1 MRLHHIAASLL
12 LALPILAG
20 CKSDDTLNS
29 PNVIDP
35 MFRRYAAL
43 GNSITAGF
51 QSAGINDS
59 TQRRAYPA
67 LLAAAMGTSYTYP
80 SLNMPGCPPP
90 LTNNVILTRVGGGA
104 PNTCALKPIKFELLN
119 NLAVPGNQVITLL
132 NNFSGSPSQFDPLK
146 TIMLGGRTEVELMMQ
161 LQPTFVTVWAGSND
175 VLGALIDATNP
186 GDPAQVTPAALFV
199 AQYDSLVD
207 SLRATG
213 ANVVLIGVPDVTAI
227 PFASL
232 GAIWYCLKNGGCS
245 APLPPQ
251 DPTLAAIPT
260 FSVAATCAP
269 PGGVQTLVPWTKSV
283 PKLGAALQGVPSTI
297 DCSVDNETILPA
309 ELQGMVQAVA
319 AYNQHIQQVA
329 QTEGWGFFDIDAALK
344 NLVGTAV
351 PQFPDL
357 TQVPTGGSVGFGPL
371 FSLDGIHPSS
381 VAQRVFA
388 DSIAE
393 ITNRTYGTTLPV
405 PVCSATVACPAP

>member
-1 MRLHHIAASLL
+1 M
-12 LALPILAG
+12 AG
-20 CKSDDTLNS
+20 CKSDDSLNS

-35 MFRRYAAL
+35 MFTRYAAL

-67 LLAAAMGTSYTYP
+67 LLAAAMGTGFTYP
-80 SLNMPGCPPP
+80 SLNKPGCPPP
-90 LTNNVILTRVGGGA
+90 LTNNVTQTRVGSGTGS
-104 PNTCALKPIKFELLN
+104 TCALRPIQFELLN
-119 NLAVPGNQVITLL
+119 NLAVPGNQVSTLL
-132 NNFSGSPSQFDPLK
+132 NNFSDPPNSFDPLK
-146 TIMLGGRTEVELMMQ
+146 TIMLGGRTEVELMME

-175 VLGALIDATNP
+175 VLGALVDFANP
-186 GDPAQVTPAALFV
+186 GNPALITPPDLFV

-207 SLRATG
+207 SVRATG
-213 ANVVLIGVPDVTAI
+213 ANVVLVGVPDVTAT

-232 GAIWYCLKNGGCS
+232 GAIWFCVKNGGPQCQP
-245 APLPPQ
+245 PLPPQ
-251 DPTLAAIPT
+251 DPTLAGIAT
-260 FSVAATCAP
+260 FSVAASCDP
-269 PGGVQTLVPWTKSV
+269 LSGGTQVLVPWTKAV
-283 PKLGAALQGVPSTI
+283 AKLGAALQGVPSTV
-297 DCSVDNETILPA
+297 DCSVDNETILAP

-329 QTEGWGFFDIDAALK
+329 QAEGWGFFDIDAALK
-344 NLVGTAV
+344 ASIGTAV

-371 FSLDGIHPSS
+371 FSLDGVHPSS

-388 DSIAE
+388 DSIAA
-393 ITNRTYGTTLPV
+393 ITNRTYGTSLPV
-405 PVCSATVACPAP
+405 PVCGAVTCPAP

>member
-12 LALPILAG
+12 LALPIVAG

-90 LTNNVILTRVGGGA
+90 LTNNVLLTRVGSGT
-104 PNTCALKPIKFELLN
+104 PTTCALKPVQFELLN
-119 NLAVPGNQVITLL
+119 NLGVPGNQVITLL

-161 LQPTFVTVWAGSND
+161 LKPTFVTVWAGPND
-175 VLGALIDATNP
+175 VLGALISSTNP
-186 GDPAQVTPAALFV
+186 GDPSEVTPPALFV

-213 ANVVLIGVPDVTAI
+213 AKVILIGVPDVTAI

-232 GAIWYCLKNGGCS
+232 GAIWYCLKNGGCP
-245 APLPPQ
+245 APFPPQ
-251 DPTLAAIPT
+251 NPQFAQIPT

-269 PGGVQTLVPWTKSV
+269 PGGAQTLVPWTKGV
-283 PKLGAALQGVPSTI
+283 AKLGAALQGVPSTI

-309 ELQGMVQAVA
+309 ELQGMVQAVT
-319 AYNQHIQQVA
+319 AYNQHISQVA
-329 QTEGWGFFDIDAALK
+329 QAEGWGFFDIDATLK

-371 FSLDGIHPSS
+371 FSLDGVHPSTL
-381 VAQRVFA
+381 AQRAFA
-388 DSIAE
+388 DSLAA
-393 ITNRTYGTTLPV
+393 ITNRTYGTSLPV
-405 PVCSATVACPAP
+405 PVCGAVTCPAP

>member
-1 MRLHHIAASLL
+1 MRLHHLAASLL
-12 LALPILAG
+12 LALPIVAG
-20 CKSDDTLNS
+20 CKSDDSLNS

-35 MFRRYAAL
+35 MFRRYVAL

-67 LLAAAMGTSYTYP
+67 LLAAAMGTGYTYP

-90 LTNNVILTRVGGGA
+90 LTNNTTLTRVGGGT
-104 PNTCALKPIKFELLN
+104 PTTCALKPVQLELLN

-161 LQPTFVTVWAGSND
+161 IKPTFVTVWAGSND
-175 VLGALIDATNP
+175 VLGALISSTNP
-186 GDPAQVTPAALFV
+186 GDPSQVTPV
-199 AQYDSLVD
+199 AQFTVQYDSLVD

-213 ANVVLIGVPDVTAI
+213 ANVILIGVPDVTAI

-232 GAIWYCLKNGGCS
+232 GAIWYCLKNGGCP
-245 APLPPQ
+245 APFPPQ
-251 DPTLAAIPT
+251 NPQFAAIPT
-260 FSVAATCAP
+260 FTVDANCAP
-269 PGGVQTLVPWTKSV
+269 PGGAQVLVPWTKGV
-283 PKLGAALQGVPSTI
+283 AKLGAALQGVPSAI
-297 DCSVDNETILPA
+297 DCSVDNEVILPA

-319 AYNQHIQQVA
+319 AYNQHISQVA
-329 QTEGWGFFDIDAALK
+329 QAEGWGFFDIDATLK

-351 PQFPDL
+351 PVFPDL
-357 TQVPTGGSVGFGPL
+357 TNVPTGGSVGFGPL
-371 FSLDGIHPSS
+371 FSLDGVHPSTL
-381 VAQRVFA
+381 AQRAFA
-388 DSIAE
+388 DSLAE
-393 ITNRTYGTTLPV
+393 ITNRKYGTNLPV
-405 PVCSATVACPAP
+405 PVCGSVACPAP

>member
-12 LALPILAG
+12 LALPIVAG

-90 LTNNVILTRVGGGA
+90 LTNNVTLTRVGGGT
-104 PNTCALKPIKFELLN
+104 PSTCALKPIRFELLN
-119 NLAVPGNQVITLL
+119 NLAVPGNDVISLL

-161 LQPTFVTVWAGSND
+161 LKPTFVTVWAGSND
-175 VLGALIDATNP
+175 VLGALISSTNP
-186 GDPAQVTPAALFV
+186 GDPAEVNPAAKFIV
-199 AQYDSLVD
+199 QYDSLVD

-213 ANVVLIGVPDVTAI
+213 AKVVLIGIPDVRDRLFGIRRPARALARADERRAPVVRHREIADHVADVEIRIAGDLGRIAVRDRLFGGGDLVVDHLHRERRVLRLAGQAI
-227 PFASL
+227 H
-232 GAIWYCLKNGGCS
+232 
-245 APLPPQ
+245 
-251 DPTLAAIPT
+251 
-260 FSVAATCAP
+260 V
-269 PGGVQTLVPWTKSV
+269 GGVGRREAVVGIAVDGQVDPVAKALVLVGRLIDVREIDRDRSAARRGDACQRGAHCEADRLVPLHRS
-283 PKLGAALQGVPSTI
+283 G
-297 DCSVDNETILPA
+297 LPRRLA
-309 ELQGMVQAVA
+309 E
-319 AYNQHIQQVA
+319 
-329 QTEGWGFFDIDAALK
+329 
-344 NLVGTAV
+344 
-351 PQFPDL
+351 
-357 TQVPTGGSVGFGPL
+357 
-371 FSLDGIHPSS
+371 
-381 VAQRVFA
+381 
-388 DSIAE
+388 
-393 ITNRTYGTTLPV
+393 
-405 PVCSATVACPAP
+405 C